1 MRFVMIRYRGP
12 MRDARVITI
21 TPNPAVDWVF
31 EAPYFAVGEHIGA
44 RRVAHHPAGKGVN
57 VARVLATMGVRSI
70 ATGFIG
76 RGELRMFEEHIE
88 RHCQGRVICQLL
100 VVRAKTRDNITIVDP
115 VNETE
120 THIRDQGFE
129 VQPSDAA
136 RLESKVSLLAR
147 SGVSVAFCGSLPPG
161 LSPMALRRMVSR
173 SRQAGA
179 RVILD
184 TSGEALEAMRSEKVW
199 LVKVNAREL
208 ATLAGMPTDTPEEIL
223 AAARTVHIDGGGGAE
238 NVVVTMGME
247 GAILIGPA
255 LALRG
260 QVMVH
265 PGRIVSTVGSGDSLL
280 SGLLAGWIR
289 TGDWTEALRD
299 GLAAATSNATT
310 RAAGFVDTD
319 GVEEFRQVA
328 MITPV

>member
-1 MRFVMIRYRGP
+1 
-12 MRDARVITI
+12 MRDARVITV

-31 EAPYFAVGEHIGA
+31 EAPYFAVGEHIA
-44 RRVAHHPAGKGVN
+44 AERVAHHPAGKGVN
-57 VARVLATMGVRSI
+57 VARVLASMGVRSI

-129 VQPSDAA
+129 VQSSDMA

-147 SGVSVAFCGSLPPG
+147 PGVLVAFCGSLPPG
-161 LSPMALRRMVSR
+161 FSPMALRRMVSR

-179 RVILD
+179 NVVLD
-184 TSGEALEAMRSEKVW
+184 TSGKALEAMRSEKVW
-199 LVKVNAREL
+199 MVKVNAKEL
-208 ATLAGMPTDTPEEIL
+208 STLAEAPTETPEQVLE
-223 AAARTVHIDGGGGAE
+223 AAKKISVDGGG
-238 NVVVTMGME
+238 NVDYVVVTLGMD
-247 GAILIGPA
+247 GAIMVGPGMA
-255 LALRG
+255 IQGR
-260 QVMVH
+260 VMVH

-289 TGDWTEALRD
+289 SGDWTEALRD
-299 GLAAATSNATT
+299 GLAAATANATT
-310 RAAGFVDTD
+310 RAAGFVDLD

-328 MITPV
+328 MIEPV